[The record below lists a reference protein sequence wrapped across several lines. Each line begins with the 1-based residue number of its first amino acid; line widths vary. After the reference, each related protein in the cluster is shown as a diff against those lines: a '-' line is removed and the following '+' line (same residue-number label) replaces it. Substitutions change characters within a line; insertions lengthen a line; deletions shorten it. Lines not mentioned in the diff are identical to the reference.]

1 MWQTA
6 AGARL
11 IRHTVGRLRR
21 AFIVSYQWKFNG
33 LSGLL
38 RIPVQSQ
45 ACELTVNNHSRRRAP
60 SFGHDVLGH
69 TRVVGCVWETRLLD
83 DQVVVDGDVEVPV
96 LRRVNYLLVLP
107 PLHLRGGEQQRRK
120 NELRAVVSLQ
130 LCYGARYCPI
140 ELPVLSGAPLE
151 SLLPVAEAKN
161 KLKQTNKLEKFF
173 AFIL

>member
-1 MWQTA
+1 MYSCDNT
-6 AGARL
+6 
-11 IRHTVGRLRR
+11 IRNKKSRR
-21 AFIVSYQWKFNG
+21 
-33 LSGLL
+33 
-38 RIPVQSQ
+38 QSE
-45 ACELTVNNHSRRRAP
+45 ASELTINDHSRRRAP

-69 TRVVGCVWETRLLD
+69 ARVVGRVGQTRLLD
-83 DQVVVDGDVEVPV
+83 DQVVVDGDIEVPV

-107 PLHLRGGEQQRRK
+107 PLHLWGGGEGGQQRRK
-120 NELRAVVSLQ
+120 NELSAAVSLQ
-130 LCYGARYCPI
+130 LCYGVHYCPI